1 MTNELAAR
9 ATEIARAWQWT
20 ATSQEVAVS
29 VLTGG
34 LINATFRVALAD
46 DDKPIAV
53 LQRLH
58 PVFAASVNF
67 DIDAVTTH
75 LASRGMVTPR
85 LLRTKD
91 DEAWIVDDDGATWR
105 ALSWIDGATVQRVT
119 SPEIA
124 RAAGELV
131 GRFHQAMGD
140 FQYEYVFARAGV
152 HDTAAHLAKLRER
165 SERLSDA
172 PFVAEARALAA
183 EILDAATAC
192 PPIGEQPHRH
202 CHGDL
207 KISNILFADS
217 SATRAIALVD
227 LDTVGVGTLAFEL
240 GDALRSWCNP
250 AGEDL
255 SATACSPDIF
265 AAAMRGF
272 FAGLGAVASTI
283 SSDERNSIVNGLQTV
298 CIELAARFCVD
309 VFDDNYFGWD
319 ASRFSSRREHNL
331 VRARGQLALGRS
343 VMAQRAA
350 LLAIIAAQ

>member
-9 ATEIARAWQWT
+9 AQEIARAWQWT

-34 LINATFRVALAD
+34 LINATFRISVD
-46 DDKPIAV
+46 GKPTAV

-58 PVFAASVNF
+58 PIFAAAVNF

-75 LASRGMVTPR
+75 LANRGMVTPR
-85 LLRTKD
+85 LLRTND
-91 DEAWIVDDDGATWR
+91 DEAWVVDDDGATWR
-105 ALSWIDGATVQRVT
+105 ALTWIDGATVHHVT
-119 SPEIA
+119 SPEVA

-131 GRFHQAMGD
+131 GRVHHAMRD

-152 HDTAAHLAKLRER
+152 HDTAAHLAKLADRCAH
-165 SERLSDA
+165 SVDA
-172 PFVAEARALAA
+172 PWAAEARALAN
-183 EILDAATAC
+183 EILDAAALC
-192 PPIGEQPHRH
+192 SPIGEQPHRH

-207 KISNILFADS
+207 KISNILFADA
-217 SATRAIALVD
+217 SATTAIALVD

-255 SATACSPDIF
+255 TATACSPEIF
-265 AAAMRGF
+265 EAAMRGF
-272 FAGLGAVASTI
+272 FTGLGDFAI
-283 SSDERNSIVNGLQTV
+283 SIGSDERNSIVNGLQTV

-331 VRARGQLALGRS
+331 IRARGQLALGKS
-343 VMAQRAA
+343 VISQRAA
-350 LLAIIAAQ
+350 LLSSLATL